1 MCLGASR
8 QSNQITNRGIT
19 EFVRRAAPI
28 LIHLK
33 RLETDWRFENLSKDS
48 PRLLEAIFLD
58 QFDRGFRRTIQKYF
72 CDLNGLE
79 WTARKGGWRVDHQK
93 ILNIRIIVWRK
104 CGSFNRFH
112 AERRTAL
119 ILYQISKHF
128 TSDIREADQCFV
140 FRVGLE

>member
-79 WTARKGGWRVDHQK
+79 RTARKGGRCVDHQK
-93 ILNIRIIVWRK
+93 ILNVRIVIWLE
-104 CGSFNRFH
+104 CGSRDCFYSKC
-112 AERRTAL
+112 ATAL
-119 ILYQISKHF
+119 IFFQISQHF
-128 TSDIREADQCFV
+128 TPCI
-140 FRVGLE
+140 